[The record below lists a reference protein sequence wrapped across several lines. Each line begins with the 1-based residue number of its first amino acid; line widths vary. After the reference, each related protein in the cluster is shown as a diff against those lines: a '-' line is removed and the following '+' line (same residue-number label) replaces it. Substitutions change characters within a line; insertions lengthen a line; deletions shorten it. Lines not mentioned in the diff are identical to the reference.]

1 MTLGDS
7 NLRLLIQFLKI
18 EQQRKIKVCVCM
30 SIQAD
35 LKDNYDEKI
44 NIDSLSKLFPQ
55 ELEDEVEPCILS
67 SAVHER
73 ERK

>member
-1 MTLGDS
+1 
-7 NLRLLIQFLKI
+7 
-18 EQQRKIKVCVCM
+18 M